1 MMADIQRI
9 TFIGSGAM
17 GEAMIKGIVAQG
29 VVTAPQI
36 MASDPVAARRE
47 QMKSQFGISA
57 TDSNLNAVHDADV
70 VVLSVKPQVL
80 PKVMAELKGQIPPA
94 ALILSIVAGVPIA
107 TMQRGLEHDRI
118 VRTMPN
124 TPAQVG
130 KGMTVWVATPAVSAE
145 QRKQTQQILNA
156 LGEQVMVEDEHYLDM
171 ATGLSGSGPGYVLLI
186 IEAMIDAG
194 VQIGFSRA
202 DAQKIVLQT
211 LDGTV
216 ELVRNTGLHPAE
228 LKNRVTSPAGTTAA
242 GLFELE
248 QSGLRASIIR
258 AVEAAYHR
266 SEALG
271 ALYSQDEHQDNQ
283 TGNKRGNQ

>member
-1 MMADIQRI
+1 MAAIRRVS
-9 TFIGSGAM
+9 FIGSGAM
-17 GEAMIKGIVAQG
+17 GEAMIKGMVAQG
-29 VVTAPQI
+29 VVQAAHI

-47 QMKSQFGISA
+47 QMQSQFGVST
-57 TDSNLNAVHDADV
+57 TDTNLRAVQDADV
-70 VVLSVKPQVL
+70 VVLSVKPQILPRVL
-80 PKVMAELKGQIPPA
+80 AELQGQIPPT
-94 ALILSIVAGVPIA
+94 ALVLSIVAGVPIQ
-107 TMQRGLEHDRI
+107 TMQTGLAHDRI

-130 KGMTVWVATPAVSAE
+130 KGMTVWVATPAVTPE
-145 QRKQTQQILNA
+145 QRTQTQVILNA

-171 ATGLSGSGPGYVLLI
+171 ATGLSGSGPGYVFLL

-211 LDGTV
+211 IDGSV
-216 ELVRNTGLHPAE
+216 ELVRSTGLHPAE

-248 QSGLRASIIR
+248 QSGVRAAILR
-258 AVEAAYHR
+258 AVEAAYRR

-271 ALYSQDEHQDNQ
+271 AQYSQKGDQ
-283 TGNKRGNQ
+283 

>member
-1 MMADIQRI
+1 MAEIRRI

-17 GEAMIKGIVAQG
+17 GEAMIKGMVAQEL
-29 VVTAPQI
+29 VQAAQI
-36 MASDPVAARRE
+36 MASDPIAARRE
-47 QMKSQFGISA
+47 QMKSQFGVTT
-57 TDSNLNAVHDADV
+57 TDSNTQAVQDADV
-70 VVLSVKPQVL
+70 VILSVKPQIL
-80 PKVMAELKGQIPPA
+80 PRVMVELKGKIPEQ
-94 ALILSIVAGVPIA
+94 ALVLSIVAGVPIA
-107 TMQRGLEHDRI
+107 TMKNGLGHERI

-145 QRKQTQQILNA
+145 QRLQTQQILNA

-171 ATGLSGSGPGYVLLI
+171 ATGLSGSGPGYVFLL

-194 VQIGFSRA
+194 VHIGFGRA
-202 DAQKIVLQT
+202 DALKIVLQT
-211 LDGTV
+211 IDGSV
-216 ELVRNTGLHPAE
+216 ELVRSTGLHPAE

-248 QSGLRASIIR
+248 QSGVRAAILR
-258 AVEAAYHR
+258 AVEAAYRR

-271 ALYSQDEHQDNQ
+271 AQYSEKDN
-283 TGNKRGNQ
+283 R

>member
-1 MMADIQRI
+1 MEELRKIA
-9 TFIGSGAM
+9 FIGSGAM

-29 VVTAPQI
+29 LVQPVQI
-36 MASDPVAARRE
+36 VASDPVVARRE
-47 QMKSQFGISA
+47 QMRTQFGVSTTDTNASA
-57 TDSNLNAVHDADV
+57 VQDADV

-80 PKVMAELKGQIPPA
+80 GKVLVELKGKLPA
-94 ALILSIVAGVPIA
+94 NALVLSIVAGAPIH
-107 TMQRGLEHDRI
+107 TLRDGLDHARI

-130 KGMTVWVATPAVSAE
+130 KGVTVWTATAAVTPG
-145 QRKQTQQILNA
+145 QRQQTQAILSA
-156 LGEQVMVEDEHYLDM
+156 LGEQVMVDDEGYLDM
-171 ATGLSGSGPGYVLLI
+171 ATGLSGSGPGYVFLI

-202 DAQKIVLQT
+202 DAQKMVLQT
-211 LDGTV
+211 IEGSV
-216 ELVRNTGLHPAE
+216 ALVRSTGLHPAE

-248 QSGLRASIIR
+248 QSGIRAAILR

-266 SEALG
+266 SQALG
-271 ALYSQDEHQDNQ
+271 TAYTQKGES
-283 TGNKRGNQ
+283 

>member
-1 MMADIQRI
+1 MAEIRQV

-17 GEAMIKGIVAQG
+17 GEAMIKGMVAQD
-29 VVTAPQI
+29 VVQAPQI
-36 MASDPVAARRE
+36 VASDPVPARRE
-47 QMKSQFGISA
+47 QMKSQFGVTT
-57 TDSNLNAVHDADV
+57 TDSNLNAVQEADV
-70 VVLSVKPQVL
+70 VVLSVKPQIL
-80 PKVMAELKGQIPPA
+80 PKVMAELKGKIPED
-94 ALILSIVAGVPIA
+94 ALLLSIVAGVPIA
-107 TMQRGLEHDRI
+107 TMQSGLGHDRI

-130 KGMTVWVATPAVSAE
+130 KGMTVWVATPAVTTE
-145 QRKQTQQILNA
+145 QRLQTQAILNA

-171 ATGLSGSGPGYVLLI
+171 ATGLSGSGPGYVFLI

-194 VQIGFSRA
+194 VHIGFSRA
-202 DAQKIVLQT
+202 DALKIVLQT
-211 LDGTV
+211 IDGSV
-216 ELVRNTGLHPAE
+216 ELVRSTGLHPAE

-248 QSGLRASIIR
+248 QSGVRAAMIR

-271 ALYSQDEHQDNQ
+271 TQYSQKGDQ
-283 TGNKRGNQ
+283 